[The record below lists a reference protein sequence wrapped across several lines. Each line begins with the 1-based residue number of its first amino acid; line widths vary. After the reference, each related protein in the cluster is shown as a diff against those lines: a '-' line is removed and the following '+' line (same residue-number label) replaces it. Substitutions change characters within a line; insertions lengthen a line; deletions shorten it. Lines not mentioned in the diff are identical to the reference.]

1 MLWTETN
8 DFATITRN
16 VLESPSNLPAPQ
28 ESYIWLKKNNKPE
41 ICDKHNF
48 MCKVI
53 LQQPVQAGIAN
64 SSFWSGQQM

>member
-1 MLWTETN
+1 MTLQLSLEM
-8 DFATITRN
+8 FRVSLQPPCSTRELYL
-16 VLESPSNLPAPQ
+16 V
-28 ESYIWLKKNNKPE
+28 KKNNKPE
-41 ICDKHNF
+41 TCDKHNF